1 MTSRAYQAASSLH
14 INFFYENRES
24 AGVAAESL
32 DDVRRLLVKSS
43 WRSCGIGSG
52 RR

>member
-1 MTSRAYQAASSLH
+1 MTSSAYQAASSLH

-32 DDVRRLLVKSS
+32 DDVRRLLVKPS
-43 WRSCGIGSG
+43 WRSCGV
-52 RR
+52 R

>member
-14 INFFYENRES
+14 VNFFYENRGS
-24 AGVAAESL
+24 VGVAAESL

-43 WRSCGIGSG
+43 WRSCGM
-52 RR
+52 R